1 MLTGCCGEYLHIRG
15 RTDLFIYL
23 FMVYLMTFIASEC
36 LVWKGGMINEYCL
49 IVELYSLVGSLVTDP
64 TIERRGAVGT
74 VAPANQGGCI
84 ILCVGNLGG

>member
-15 RTDLFIYL
+15 WNDLFIYGL
-23 FMVYLMTFIASEC
+23 FNDSFIASEC
-36 LVWKGGMINEYCL
+36 VVWKGGMVNEYCL

-64 TIERRGAVGT
+64 TIKRRGAVGT